1 MPSEIKTKYLKLQS
15 ALVALKISLTDLS
28 KFIFE
33 KETDQPIG
41 FCVLDLLQ
49 NNFFQL
55 RSATSLLVT
64 MLETKCLGDSFG
76 MLVTNILEK
85 SPT

>member
-1 MPSEIKTKYLKLQS
+1 MKLQS

-49 NNFFQL
+49 NSFFPVGVGYIVVGDDVGDEMSWGQL
-55 RSATSLLVT
+55 WNVGHQHFGKVANMILLPTS
-64 MLETKCLGDSFG
+64 
-76 MLVTNILEK
+76 
-85 SPT
+85 